1 MQRKN
6 ELMTSARAV
15 VKTVD
20 NIAQS
25 ASEGDARLRDEL
37 LVRARKIAP
46 IISTEAVAG
55 ESNGTLAPASVAAL
69 CDTELFWC
77 AVPKEV
83 GGLGCD
89 LVTTIEIIE
98 EITRADGSSG
108 WTLMANAIATCLAG
122 AYLKD
127 TAIDSMFGSGSR
139 PSIAGMF
146 GPGGKARQVAGG
158 YQGSG
163 KFSFGSG
170 CAHAN
175 WMGSGLMVV
184 DDNGPRALPSGS
196 PEIRI
201 CFLPRE
207 RINFRDNWS
216 VMGLEGTGSY
226 DYEILDQL
234 VPEEYTFE
242 RSQQTQLRG
251 GTQFALGLQAF
262 GCAGHSA
269 IALGLMQRALAEVAH
284 IAFRKKRP
292 GSTVAV
298 AESAVFKHGF
308 SVQEANFQASRGY
321 VLEVF
326 RSAEQAAKKGLAVTS
341 EQRQRFRQATTWAHN
356 VASEVVGFCHLWA
369 GSDAIRHPSPLGRC
383 TRDMS
388 VATQHVFVDQGSLI
402 DAAPAL
408 LERWAAAYR

>member
-1 MQRKN
+1 
-6 ELMTSARAV
+6 MTSARAI
-15 VKTVD
+15 VKTID
-20 NIAQS
+20 NITQS
-25 ASEGDARLRDEL
+25 HSGGDAGLRDDL
-37 LVRARKIAP
+37 LARAKRIAP
-46 IISTEAVAG
+46 IISAEAVTT
-55 ESNGTLAPASVAAL
+55 ESSGTLAPAAVAAL
-69 CDTELFWC
+69 CETELFWC

-127 TAIDSMFGSGSR
+127 RAIDAMFGSGGR
-139 PSIAGMF
+139 PIIAGMF
-146 GPGGKARQVAGG
+146 GPGGKVRQVAGG

-163 KFSFGSG
+163 KFGFGSG
-170 CAHAN
+170 CAHSN
-175 WMGSGLMVV
+175 WMGSGFMVI
-184 DDNGPRALPSGS
+184 DDNGPRALPSGV
-196 PEIRI
+196 PEVRI

-207 RINFRDNWS
+207 RVRFRGNWS

-226 DYEILDQL
+226 DYEIPDQL
-234 VPEEYTFE
+234 VPEEFTFE
-242 RSQQTQLRG
+242 RSQQVQLRG

-269 IALGLMQRALAEVAH
+269 IALGLMRRALAEIAH
-284 IAFRKKRP
+284 ISMAKKRP
-292 GSTVAV
+292 GSSVTV
-298 AESAVFKHGF
+298 AESAIFKHGF
-308 SVQEANFQASRGY
+308 SVHEANFQASRGF

-326 RSAEQAAKKGLAVTS
+326 RSAQESAKKGESMTP

-369 GSDAIRHPSPLGRC
+369 GSDAIRHPGPLGRC

-388 VATQHVFVDQGSLI
+388 VATQHVFVDQGSLT

-408 LERWAAAYR
+408 LERWAADYQ